1 MKKLILTVAVA
12 TMIAGVV
19 FVACQKEVTKTDKKE
34 VIKQGVKQQK
44 MGNFPMEEF
53 PNVLY
58 SHDGVNFFDEN
69 GAEITGIRV
78 DFEEANRKAFI
89 GINENGHEY
98 ITACY
103 GEGDNC
109 GNAIIWNDETG
120 MSWETHYAIAHD
132 GSIIIGANSHELP
145 EEPINEIFDV
155 LYSYDGI
162 EFFNENGDIVTTI
175 HVKFDEAN
183 KKAVISQE
191 GRIAFCGHT
200 GNTCGHATV
209 WDDETTMS
217 WDARYAVCNDGRI
230 IIERYCL

>member
-1 MKKLILTVAVA
+1 MKKIILIVAVA

-19 FVACQKEVTKTDKKE
+19 FVACQKEITKTDKKE

-44 MGNFPMEEF
+44 MGIP
-53 PNVLY
+53 
-58 SHDGVNFFDEN
+58 
-69 GAEITGIRV
+69 T
-78 DFEEANRKAFI
+78 
-89 GINENGHEY
+89 
-98 ITACY
+98 
-103 GEGDNC
+103 
-109 GNAIIWNDETG
+109 II
-120 MSWETHYAIAHD
+120 
-132 GSIIIGANSHELP
+132 ELP

-183 KKAVISQE
+183 KKAVTGGTKDYQQHIVN
-191 GRIAFCGHT
+191 CDDP

-217 WDARYAVCNDGRI
+217 WDARYAVCDDGRI